1 MRIKEAQDKETK
13 LTGDYER
20 LSTEKAHAEAQLK
33 VTQEKTQQNDKG
45 QFFFWLVKYLMK
57 FSNCLSK
64 QTIKPNATD
73 ENGQSSE
80 WWIHPNPADWI
91 IH

>member
-45 QFFFWLVKYLMK
+45 QSFLSGWSNIWLEI
-57 FSNCLSK
+57 
-64 QTIKPNATD
+64 Q
-73 ENGQSSE
+73 
-80 WWIHPNPADWI
+80 
-91 IH
+91 